1 MNSEQPPLV
10 ETVFYHLVLPPK
22 LPRKFDG
29 DNAEL
34 AVNLGK
40 RLHEALPALRNVGNP
55 AVWDALDASLRATRA
70 LDQGFLGGD
79 NLLEGLRTVVESEAP
94 VWLALHITQQNAALL
109 IHRDA
114 SGEKII
120 FESFQVSAPVRD
132 VLNATHALTWDFPGR
147 AVSVPLN
154 IFNDASFQENLS
166 DFLDQSSTEVF
177 DQFAARATKGG
188 QSVVEARD
196 CPNPAL
202 VNDMLMS
209 LLEGLGNPT
218 TVRQIRKRVR
228 DDVVLDS
235 SDIPWRRSPYWLIL
249 RVTAARLLSAMLE
262 DTNEGIGRVYYKFL
276 ICVVLANLLGE
287 SVQSLHP
294 EMTLILQAK
303 LCRRLAKLESEKNA
317 VSGRLRLAYE
327 DLFSATRAFFE
338 GTVER
343 TKREVV
349 AQWENY
355 KASIV
360 RQIPLLPGRAP
371 RDDLSLR
378 LPNSGPILLDLLSKR
393 SMDPGCGVRLDIPSL
408 QEGTI
413 SQVNELTA
421 QYMALIHHDDNFIVP
436 LKDPSR
442 DSELACIEFSTS
454 INNYLTKGESAY
466 RDDPLLMS
474 RYLLRLFELWVKM
487 DRAAIH
493 SCPLLKDYHPVFV
506 PHALDVLCLMT
517 MEEMERLAHVQQYIA
532 ARVNAHTKHGETIFS
547 NPRNESAF
555 AHDFVY
561 ETTAGESMVE
571 LIEEIEEASER
582 SRESKESEL
591 EDLTEQYRTL
601 TQEIQNVSCT
611 CTRLPGGKVDSKGCQ
626 RCKKRRAR
634 KALKIM
640 IHEDF
645 LPSNETC
652 DDDDAHCA
660 AIVYELRI
668 PKYLAAYR
676 QATWNLY
683 VLGSPAALTQSPNP
697 VLVLDQVEKLR
708 DFTLKAKRFTYRR
721 PANKR
726 SVGKYSIT
734 LASRKKLFSQTH
746 WRKMKLPKQPH
757 EVILPFGAEFSYYDG
772 SSGLWADELPE
783 TPWFQ
788 HLLGPWLPEGV
799 PDPYENCYQSKDK
812 VYHPTSSD
820 IIANEIDCP
829 RDMSVH
835 EFSAYQRVV
844 SGRGRRWLAI
854 LTELSST
861 NINFSSEIT
870 TTLFT
875 RLALQAGPAVLER
888 GALREAHIIF
898 HDQSF
903 CETLHGRLSSWLAS
917 LESNCRE
924 VHCMGTI
931 VTLSL
936 RLYHL
941 CLPGFREKAL
951 NLLARIR
958 HITSNWIV
966 QLRHEVRVTP
976 EGETARKS
984 SDYAFRAALLCRQ
997 TFSIYADCQG
1007 PHATLGSDDMQCFFQ
1022 ASIALQEHLL
1032 VSVDELSLSL
1042 KNLLVQDL
1050 CTCYRMRA
1058 MIKSWVENNP
1068 HCLESA
1074 INETWS
1080 DAGGLEKRVY
1090 SQWTLLSKT
1099 HHGWATARVEG
1110 TKWTAPQVIHY
1121 HIIQGHLTVDGKP
1134 LGRLPLEMR
1143 EDAAIKE
1150 LFGGQ
1155 HLLTRP
1161 SNLLEHQLVNEVDGH
1176 QVHFGSRGGK
1186 VIIRAIFRGSLLEHV
1201 PRTVFKGVSG
1211 YDLPSGLV
1219 DDCVHWL
1226 NLDTG
1231 KVEMRRK
1238 PRIWFPKPSNWILD
1252 VHNRQ
1257 AVRGVGRRKHGAPSS
1272 GTYLVEPRSE
1282 VGQKIYHIFQ
1292 GFEDAE
1298 RLTIYQPSGAGPLS
1312 VEMKRL
1318 EIRFFVNTKGLLQC
1332 QQLRAEV
1339 DPQQDV
1345 GTLYGLY
1352 SQIQLRGIANPDKK
1366 SVLVPIGSIRW
1377 ERRGIHVAVGL
1388 ANEGLYAKF
1397 TVDQLLGRLD
1407 CPPEPLLLYL
1417 KAALHALTSFPL
1429 PDGLTGR
1436 TGTEEARHC
1445 LVAARSQPWAPLQ
1458 RSSREY
1464 LSVIRS
1470 LSPSRWLYPPGLNVY
1485 QKVRWDSYLTMSIQH
1500 EGLAPLVDSIALRSA
1515 DLETFAPTAP
1525 TPETEEEFEFGC
1537 DDDAIKRLCLRGRI
1551 RRQIYE
1557 RVCFPED
1564 SQALQAA
1571 TPTVHYSPISL
1582 TKQSRQAF
1590 QTTRA
1595 LQEPTPGVS
1604 RFSELTPVVQQW
1616 ETIGGFDKATV
1627 GVDIRAIL
1635 DLNMPELWGSFV
1647 RACLSKVSNSAGAYD
1662 EHFQLALLA
1671 FDSETDMNV
1680 VSWLVALSKNP
1691 ALRAFQPP
1699 KRPECEDFNSFD
1711 PSKPLAFTGFHVFEA
1726 PSEETLTTL
1735 VLNKQPAYEDWL
1747 ENMAEDD
1754 TSEDDT
1760 SEDDTSEDYTSEDD
1774 TSEEENAE
1782 LNSEQYYA
1790 LQAEEAAKIASLIV
1804 HEGPGVL
1811 LSTQEFEK
1819 LAQEL
1824 SIECINLEI
1833 AWENIQPELQRLSYN
1848 LELSVYLL
1856 QVDEAAKE
1864 IRQHQTPAVS
1874 ERHDKIWSCKPATL
1888 TSLKPSQGNGVF
1900 SVPHLSSGLM
1910 KKDFHFNHAT
1920 RDQATID
1927 QLSRSFTNRNLR
1939 KDDKAPKAFSLVPQE
1954 MTTLSRIFKR
1964 FTASPEITR
1973 QQYGNDLETSLEAL
1987 INDRKVIKKPK
1998 RTHFPGGLNQAIAQ
2012 AYQVLHDH
2020 VSAIRAS
2027 LSDGEAG
2034 FQWLDASNLWP
2045 CLSPVMLLEQLR
2057 HSNKSHLSPK
2067 MRTELLLYGVLFTK
2081 VQRLVRMRDA
2091 ELSRDE
2097 KRLREEQE
2105 HEGHSN
2111 WSPLEHP
2118 EWLLLEIDNNIL
2130 IRPPQVDVAR
2140 AIIWPASESNSVLQM
2155 NMGQGKTSCV
2165 IPMAVAMLADKTQLC
2180 RLMVPRALLHQT
2192 AQVLQSRIGGLVGR
2206 QVCHIPFARR
2216 SPTSAEAMDRYQD
2229 LHRDIRASGG
2239 VMLCLP
2245 EHILSFKLS
2254 GIQKMADAQHKQAK
2268 RMIEI
2273 QRWLDTSSRDILDE
2287 SDFTLSAKT
2296 QLIYPSGIPT
2306 AIDGHPQRWR
2316 VVEDLLA
2323 LVESHVS
2330 QLQSSFKDGIDVRR
2344 RHRGYPIIHFLRTEV
2359 EDSLNALLVQDICEG
2374 RLPQV
2379 QLKDPTNQPAQEN
2392 IGMIVSG
2399 ADVSP
2404 ATWEDTAS
2412 SLTDDVFGWKMLH
2425 LLRGLISQRV
2435 LLLCL
2440 KKRWNVQY
2448 GLHPNRSP
2456 IAVPFEAKGVPSETA
2471 EYGHPDTALVLT
2483 CLAFYQTGL
2492 SKVQVAKNLQHIM
2505 KSDDPAAHYERLVH
2519 SCNLPASLQQWNL
2532 LDMEDE
2538 MQMDELWQLLRFDR
2552 NVLNYFLNNFAF
2564 PQHAKQFSVKLQA
2577 SGWDIPL
2584 LSKEPSSKNLTTG
2597 FSGTNDNKRILPH
2610 TIKQDDLPSLVQT
2623 NAEVLSYLLEP
2634 RNQRFYQAADSAGKH
2649 LTETGLLELL
2659 RKGGIKILIDA
2670 GAHILE
2676 MENHDLASAWLEIF
2690 PEAQG
2695 AVYFDH
2701 EGRIMV
2707 RARFQKA
2714 AVPLL
2719 ASPFADNLENCVV
2732 YIDEAHTR
2740 GTDLK
2745 LPVSAKA
2752 AVTLGLGQTKDQTVQ
2767 AAMRLR
2773 QLGSTQSVAFVAPPE
2788 VYQSILRLRSV
2799 YNGIFTKHLP
2809 VTSEDVVHWL
2819 LEQSCAAS
2827 ENIMSLHL
2835 AQGFDFCRRTNAL
2848 WKDIDRI
2855 HMKGPRK
2862 RLVRTMQLREDQTL
2876 EQLYGARQPDLAE
2889 SSQLDFQRLIDVRK
2903 NLHQQ
2908 RLQHS
2913 RSGKMAHSSAFEEV
2927 EQEREVE
2934 FEVEQVREKQKPTR
2948 FTPYA
2953 FESLDSQLVSFVQSG
2968 QVHDQ
2973 RFERA
2978 FGLIART
2985 SIGRRFGVQKTSCRL
3000 LVSKQ
3005 FAFSIQDEARDDIV
3019 RPVEWILWSSRT
3031 DTAVLVT
3038 SEEAE
3043 LLLPIIRKVE
3053 KPWVRLIAYAAPVAK
3068 SMQVFNTLQ
3077 YLTIPADQDPLP
3089 AWVSIEVGIIA
3100 GRLYFEY
3107 HEYEPLLAWLGVAK
3121 ASNSEDAV
3129 RQGLFIHYP
3138 LKFLL
3143 EWLTYRR
3150 QTADILH
3157 TPMGYVCQGRA
3168 LHATHTFFN
3177 STANLREVEDISS
3190 GLNRLQI
3197 VNGNLGDGN
3206 ASEDDSEWEEADGG
3220 VGVLGVTDAVDAEEE
3235 L

>member
-1 MNSEQPPLV
+1 MNSEQSPLV
-10 ETVFYHLVLPPK
+10 ETVFHHLVLPPK

-29 DNAEL
+29 DNTEL
-34 AVNLGK
+34 AENLGE
-40 RLHEALPALRNVGNP
+40 RLQEALSALRHVGNP
-55 AVWDALDASLRATRA
+55 AIWDALDASLRATRA

-79 NLLEGLRTVVESEAP
+79 DLLEGFRTVAERESKVP
-94 VWLALHITQQNAALL
+94 IWLALPVAQQNAALL
-109 IHRDA
+109 IHRDVP
-114 SGEKII
+114 GENII

-132 VLNATHALTWDFPGR
+132 VLNANHALTWDFPSR
-147 AVSVPLN
+147 AVSVPLHV
-154 IFNDASFQENLS
+154 FNDASFQQNLA
-166 DFLDQSSTEVF
+166 DFLEQSSSEAF
-177 DQFAARATKGG
+177 DQFAARAYKGG

-196 CPNPAL
+196 CPEPAL

-209 LLEGLGNPT
+209 LLEGLGKSV
-218 TVRQIRKRVR
+218 TVRQVRKRVR
-228 DDVVLDS
+228 DDYVLDS
-235 SDIPWRRSPYWLIL
+235 SETPWRRSPYWLVL
-249 RVTAARLLSAMLE
+249 RVTVGRLLCALSKDE
-262 DTNEGIGRVYYKFL
+262 RIGRVYYKFI

-287 SVQSLHP
+287 CIENLHP

-303 LCRRLAKLESEKNA
+303 LCRRLAKLESEKQA
-317 VSGRLRLAYE
+317 ASDTLRLAYE
-327 DLFSATRAFFE
+327 HFFHATEAFFE
-338 GTVER
+338 GIVGR
-343 TKREVV
+343 AKHEVV
-349 AQWENY
+349 TQWENY

-360 RQIPLLPGRAP
+360 RPIPLLPGRASTN
-371 RDDLSLR
+371 DLSLR
-378 LPNSGPILLDLLSKR
+378 LPNSGPILLDLLSQGSVNTNR
-393 SMDPGCGVRLDIPSL
+393 GVRLDLPSL
-408 QEGTI
+408 EEGTI
-413 SQVNELTA
+413 SQVNQLTA
-421 QYMALIHHDDNFIVP
+421 RYTSLIHREPDFKRP
-436 LKDPSR
+436 TKSPSHAPQQVCVG
-442 DSELACIEFSTS
+442 LSTMM
-454 INNYLTKGESAY
+454 NNYLKRGENAY
-466 RDDPLLMS
+466 RDSPLLMS
-474 RYLLRLFELWVKM
+474 QYLLRLFKLWVEM
-487 DRAAIH
+487 DQAAVAA
-493 SCPLLKDYHPVFV
+493 CPLLEDYHPVFI
-506 PHALDVLCLMT
+506 PHALDVLCLT
-517 MEEMERLAHVQQYIA
+517 TVEEMEQLARVQEYIA
-532 ARVNAHTKHGETIFS
+532 ARVKAHTKHGRTIFS
-547 NPRNESAF
+547 NPRCEPAF
-555 AHDFVY
+555 AYQFVY
-561 ETTAGESMVE
+561 NTSAGLPMVD
-571 LIEEIEEASER
+571 LVAKIDKASEECR
-582 SRESKESEL
+582 KSKESEL
-591 EDLTEQYRTL
+591 ADLTERYRKL
-601 TQEIQNVSCT
+601 TQEIQAVSCT
-611 CTRLPGGKVDSKGCQ
+611 CTRLHDY
-626 RCKKRRAR
+626 
-634 KALKIM
+634 

-645 LPSNETC
+645 LPSDET
-652 DDDDAHCA
+652 DEGDAHCS
-660 AIVYELRI
+660 AIVYELLI
-668 PKYLAAYR
+668 PKYLAGYR

-683 VLGSPAALTQSPNP
+683 LLGSPPMLIQSPNP
-697 VLVLDQVEKLR
+697 MLVLNNFDKLK
-708 DFTLKAKRFTYRR
+708 DFTPKSSAH
-721 PANKR
+721 
-726 SVGKYSIT
+726 KYSIT

-746 WRKMKLPKQPH
+746 YRKMKLPKQPH
-757 EVILPFGAEFSYYDG
+757 EILRPFGAEFSYYDEA
-772 SSGLWADELPE
+772 SGFWADELPE

-799 PDPYENCYQSKDK
+799 PDPYENCDQSKEE
-812 VYHPTSSD
+812 VYHPTSSE

-829 RDMSVH
+829 RDMSIH

-844 SGRGRRWLAI
+844 SGRGRRWLAMLI
-854 LTELSST
+854 ELSSS

-875 RLALQAGPAVLER
+875 RLALQAGPAILE
-888 GALREAHIIF
+888 GGTLREAHIVF
-898 HDQSF
+898 REQPF
-903 CETLHGRLSSWLAS
+903 CKTLHDRLSSWLAS

-931 VTLSL
+931 VILSL

-941 CLPGFREKAL
+941 CLPGFKEKAL
-951 NLLARIR
+951 DLLVRIR

-966 QLRHEVRVTP
+966 QLRNEVRVTP

-997 TFSIYADCQG
+997 TFSIYADSQG
-1007 PHATLGSDDMQCFFQ
+1007 SHAALGSEDVQCFFR

-1032 VSVDELSLSL
+1032 ISVDELSPAL
-1042 KNLLVQDL
+1042 KHLLVQDL
-1050 CTCYRMRA
+1050 STSYRMRV
-1058 MIKSWVENNP
+1058 MIKGWVEKSP
-1068 HCLESA
+1068 HCLENA

-1080 DAGGLEKRVY
+1080 DTGGFEKRAY
-1090 SQWTLLSKT
+1090 SNWTFMFSKDYPW
-1099 HHGWATARVEG
+1099 WATARVEG

-1121 HIIQGHLTVDGKP
+1121 HMIQGHLTVDGKP

-1143 EDAAIKE
+1143 EDEAIKE

-1161 SNLLEHQLVNEVDGH
+1161 SNLLDHQLVNEVEGH
-1176 QVHFGSRGGK
+1176 QIHFGSRNGK
-1186 VIIRAIFRGSLLEHV
+1186 VVIRAIFRGSLLEHV
-1201 PRTVFKGVSG
+1201 PRTVFKGILG

-1226 NLDTG
+1226 NLQTG

-1238 PRIWFPKPSNWILD
+1238 PRIWVPKPSNWILD

-1257 AVRGVGRRKHGAPSS
+1257 AVRGVGRRTKHGPSL

-1282 VGQKIYHIFQ
+1282 VGQRIYRIFQ
-1292 GFEDAE
+1292 GFKDPEK
-1298 RLTIYQPSGAGPLS
+1298 LTIYQPSGAGSLS

-1318 EIRFFVNTKGLLQC
+1318 EIRFSVNFKGLLQC
-1332 QQLRAEV
+1332 QQLRAEI

-1345 GTLYGLY
+1345 GALYGLC
-1352 SQIQLRGIANPDKK
+1352 SQIQLRGIANPDNK
-1366 SVLVPIGSIRW
+1366 SVLVPIGNIRR
-1377 ERRGIHVAVGL
+1377 ERRGIHVAVSI
-1388 ANEGLYAKF
+1388 ANDGLYAKF

-1445 LVAARSQPWAPLQ
+1445 LIAARSQPWAPLQ
-1458 RSSREY
+1458 RSSQEL

-1470 LSPSRWLYPPGLNVY
+1470 LSPKRWLYPPGLGVY
-1485 QKVRWDSYLTMSIQH
+1485 QKVKWDSHLTMTIQH
-1500 EGLAPLVDSIALRSA
+1500 EGLAPLVDSVALRSK
-1515 DLETFAPTAP
+1515 DLETFAPT
-1525 TPETEEEFEFGC
+1525 PETEDEFEFGC
-1537 DDDAIKRLCLRGRI
+1537 DDLAIRNLYLRGCI
-1551 RRQIYE
+1551 RRKIYE
-1557 RVCFPED
+1557 RVCFPMD
-1564 SQALQAA
+1564 SAVLLQATHISPYA
-1571 TPTVHYSPISL
+1571 TPSL
-1582 TKQSRQAF
+1582 ASKESCQAF

-1595 LQEPTPGVS
+1595 L
-1604 RFSELTPVVQQW
+1604 RELTSGVYGCSHLTSVVKQW
-1616 ETIGGFDKATV
+1616 ETVGGFDKAAV
-1627 GVDIRAIL
+1627 GVDIRSIL
-1635 DLNMPELWGSFV
+1635 DLDISELWGSFV
-1647 RACLSKVSNSAGAYD
+1647 HTCRSKASNSAGAYD
-1662 EHFQLALLA
+1662 VHFQLALLA
-1671 FDSETDMNV
+1671 FNSKTSMTV
-1680 VSWLVALSKNP
+1680 VSWLVALSKNS
-1691 ALRAFQPP
+1691 ALRAFEPP
-1699 KRPECEDFNSFD
+1699 KRPECEDFDSFD
-1711 PSKPLAFTGFHVFEA
+1711 PSRPLAFTDFHVFEA
-1726 PSEETLTTL
+1726 PSEEILTAL
-1735 VLNKQPAYEDWL
+1735 VLNKQPTYEDWL
-1747 ENMAEDD
+1747 ED
-1754 TSEDDT
+1754 TP
-1760 SEDDTSEDYTSEDD
+1760 
-1774 TSEEENAE
+1774 EEETPEGNTPEENTPEENTPEEEDVESKAD
-1782 LNSEQYYA
+1782 QYYA
-1790 LQAEEAAKIASLIV
+1790 MQAEEATRIASLIV
-1804 HEGPGVL
+1804 HEGPGL
-1811 LSTQEFEK
+1811 HLSKGEFER
-1819 LAQEL
+1819 LVQEL
-1824 SIECINLEI
+1824 SVERIDLEI
-1833 AWENIQPELQRLSYN
+1833 AWENLQPELQRLSYN

-1856 QVDEAAKE
+1856 QVDEAIKE
-1864 IRQHQTPAVS
+1864 IRQRQSPAIS
-1874 ERHDKIWSCKPATL
+1874 EKQNKIWNSKPATL
-1888 TSLKPSQGNGVF
+1888 TSLKPSHSNGVF
-1900 SVPHLSSGLM
+1900 KVPHLASGLM
-1910 KKDFHFNHAT
+1910 KKDIHFSHAT
-1920 RDQATID
+1920 RDQATMD
-1927 QLSRSFTNRNLR
+1927 QLSRSFANRNLR

-1964 FTASPEITR
+1964 FTASPKTTR
-1973 QQYGNDLETSLEAL
+1973 QQYGNDLEASLEAL
-1987 INDRKVIKKPK
+1987 IQDRKVNKKP
-1998 RTHFPGGLNQAIAQ
+1998 RRMPFAGGLSRAIAQ
-2012 AYQVLHDH
+2012 SLQVLHDH

-2034 FQWLDASNLWP
+2034 FRWLDASNLWP
-2045 CLSPVMLLEQLR
+2045 CLSPVTLLEQLR
-2057 HSNKSHLSPK
+2057 HSNQSNSSPK
-2067 MRTELLLYGVLFTK
+2067 MRKELLLYGVLFTK
-2081 VQRLVRMRDA
+2081 LQRLVRMRDA
-2091 ELSRDE
+2091 ELCRDE

-2165 IPMAVAMLADKTQLC
+2165 IPMAVAMLADKTQIC
-2180 RLMVPRALLHQT
+2180 RLMVPRALLLQT
-2192 AQVLQSRIGGLVGR
+2192 AQVLQGRIGGLVGR

-2216 SPTSAEAMDRYQD
+2216 SPTGVHDMDRYQK
-2229 LHRDIRASGG
+2229 LHRDIRTSGG

-2254 GIQKMADAQHKQAK
+2254 GIQKLADGQRKQAK
-2268 RMIEI
+2268 KMIEI

-2296 QLIYPSGIPT
+2296 QLIYPSGIPA

-2330 QLQSSFKDGIDVRR
+2330 YLQSSFKDGIDVRR
-2344 RHRGYPIIHFLRTEV
+2344 RHQGYPIIHFLRTEV
-2359 EDSLNALLVQDICEG
+2359 EDSLNALLVQDICKG

-2379 QLKDPTNQPAQEN
+2379 QLKDPTNQVAQEG

-2399 ADVSP
+2399 VDVPRS
-2404 ATWEDTAS
+2404 TWENAAR
-2412 SLTDDVFGWKMLH
+2412 SLADDVFGWKMLH

-2448 GLHPNRSP
+2448 GLHPHRAP
-2456 IAVPFEAKGVPSETA
+2456 IAVPYEAKGVPSETA

-2519 SCNLPASLQQWNL
+2519 SCRLPASLQQWNL
-2532 LDMEDE
+2532 LDMDDE
-2538 MQMDELWQLLRFDR
+2538 VQMDELWQLLRFDR

-2584 LSKEPSSKNLTTG
+2584 LSNKSSSKNLTTG

-2634 RNQRFYQAADSAGKH
+2634 RNQRFYEAADRSGKH

-2659 RKGGIKILIDA
+2659 RKAGIKILIDA
-2670 GAHILE
+2670 GAYILE

-2701 EGRIMV
+2701 QSRIMV

-2745 LPVSAKA
+2745 LPVSARA
-2752 AVTLGLGQTKDQTVQ
+2752 AVTLGLGQTKDHTVQ

-2788 VYQSILRLRSV
+2788 VYQSILRLRSA

-2827 ENIMSLHL
+2827 ENMMPLHL

-2848 WKDIDRI
+2848 WKGLDHI
-2855 HMKGPRK
+2855 HKKESRNQLL
-2862 RLVRTMQLREDQTL
+2862 RSIQLREDQTL
-2876 EQLYGARQPDLAE
+2876 EQLYGARQLDSTE
-2889 SSQLDFQRLIDVRK
+2889 FSQLDFQRLVDFRK
-2903 NLHQQ
+2903 QLSQQ
-2908 RLQHS
+2908 RAES
-2913 RSGKMAHSSAFEEV
+2913 SSSGKAVHSSAFEEV

-2948 FTPYA
+2948 FTP
-2953 FESLDSQLVSFVQSG
+2953 FEFEKLASQLVAFVQFG
-2968 QVHDQ
+2968 QFHDQ
-2973 RFERA
+2973 RFQQA
-2978 FGLIART
+2978 FMLIGRT
-2985 SIGRRFGVQKTSCRL
+2985 SIGRRFGVQKTSSRL
-3000 LVSKQ
+3000 FVSGQ
-3005 FAFSIQDEARDDIV
+3005 FAFSIREQARDDIV

-3031 DTAVLVT
+3031 DTAVLIT
-3038 SEEAE
+3038 PEEAE
-3043 LLLPIIRKVE
+3043 LLLPIIRQVGD
-3053 KPWVRLIAYAAPVAK
+3053 PRVRLIAYAAPVAK

-3077 YLTIPADQDPLP
+3077 YLTIPSDQGPLP

-3100 GRLYFEY
+3100 GRLYFDY
-3107 HEYEPLLAWLGVAK
+3107 HEYESLLAWLGIGEVSDSK
-3121 ASNSEDAV
+3121 DAV
-3129 RQGLFIHYP
+3129 RRGLWIDHP

-3168 LHATHTFFN
+3168 LQATHAFFN
-3177 STANLREVEDISS
+3177 STANLGELEDLSS
-3190 GLNRLQI
+3190 GIDRLQI
-3197 VNGNLGDGN
+3197 GNGNLGGN
-3206 ASEDDSEWEEADGG
+3206 ASEDDSEWEEGDGG
-3220 VGVLGVTDAVDAEEE
+3220 VDVVDITYTEEE

>member
-10 ETVFYHLVLPPK
+10 EAVFHHLVLPPK

-79 NLLEGLRTVVESEAP
+79 DLLEGFRTVAESEAP

-132 VLNATHALTWDFPGR
+132 VLSAAHALTWDFPGR
-147 AVSVPLN
+147 AVSVPLH
-154 IFNDASFQENLS
+154 IFNDASFQQNLS
-166 DFLDQSSTEVF
+166 DFLEQSSTEAF

-196 CPNPAL
+196 CPSPAL

-218 TVRQIRKRVR
+218 TVRQVRKRVR

-235 SDIPWRRSPYWLIL
+235 SDVPWRRSPYWLVL
-249 RVTAARLLSAMLE
+249 RVTAARILSAMLGDIDE
-262 DTNEGIGRVYYKFL
+262 RIGRVYYKFL

-287 SVQSLHP
+287 SVETLHP

-303 LCRRLAKLESEKNA
+303 LCRRLAKLESENKA
-317 VSGRLRLAYE
+317 ATGPLRLAYE

-338 GTVER
+338 GTVDR
-343 TKREVV
+343 AKREVA
-349 AQWENY
+349 AQWEDY

-378 LPNSGPILLDLLSKR
+378 LPNSGPILLDLLSKT
-393 SMDPGCGVRLDIPSL
+393 SMDTSRGVRLDVPSL

-413 SQVNELTA
+413 SQVNQLTA
-421 QYMALIHHDDNFIVP
+421 TYTSLINYEESFKGTF
-436 LKDPSR
+436 KDPSR
-442 DSELACIEFSTS
+442 APGQVCIEFSTR
-454 INNYLTKGESAY
+454 INTYLKKGEKAC
-466 RDDPLLMS
+466 RDNPFLMS
-474 RYLLRLFELWVKM
+474 RYLLRLFELWMHM
-487 DRAAIH
+487 DRAAIYA
-493 SCPLLKDYHPVFV
+493 CPLLKDFHPVFV
-506 PHALDVLCLMT
+506 PQALDVLCLMT
-517 MEEMERLAHVQQYIA
+517 REEMERLAHVQEYIA
-532 ARVNAHTKHGETIFS
+532 GRVKDHTKHGKTIFS
-547 NPRNESAF
+547 NPRIESAF
-555 AHDFVY
+555 AFDYVY
-561 ETTAGESMVE
+561 ETTAGESMVQ
-571 LIEEIEEASER
+571 LIEEIEEASEK
-582 SRESKESEL
+582 SRESKEAEL
-591 EDLTEQYRTL
+591 EALTDKYRIL
-601 TQEIQNVSCT
+601 TQEMQSASCT
-611 CTRLPGGKVDSKGCQ
+611 CTRRPDGTTDTKGCQ
-626 RCKKRRAR
+626 KCKKRRHR
-634 KALKIM
+634 KTLKLM
-640 IHEDF
+640 VHEDF
-645 LPSNETC
+645 LPSSETY
-652 DDDDAHCA
+652 DDEAHCA

-676 QATWNLY
+676 QATWDLY
-683 VLGSPAALTQSPNP
+683 VLGSPPALTQSPNP
-697 VLVLDQVEKLR
+697 IVVLDQVDRL
-708 DFTLKAKRFTYRR
+708 KRFARKR
-721 PANKR
+721 PTHKGPAD
-726 SVGKYSIT
+726 KYSIT

-757 EVILPFGAEFSYYDG
+757 EVILPFGAEFSYYDA
-772 SSGLWADELPE
+772 SSRIWADELPE

-788 HLLGPWLPEGV
+788 HLLGSWLPEGV
-799 PDPYENCYQSKDK
+799 PDPYENCHQSKEK

-829 RDMSVH
+829 RHMSIH

-844 SGRGRRWLAI
+844 SGRGRRWLALLI
-854 LTELSST
+854 ELSST

-875 RLALQAGPAVLER
+875 HLALQAGPAVLER
-888 GALREAHIIF
+888 GTLREAHVTF

-924 VHCMGTI
+924 VHCMGTM

-941 CLPGFREKAL
+941 CPPGFKEKAL
-951 NLLARIR
+951 DLLVRIR

-966 QLRHEVRVTP
+966 QLRHEARVTP

-997 TFSIYADCQG
+997 TFSIYADSQG
-1007 PHATLGSDDMQCFFQ
+1007 PHATLGIDDVQCFFQ

-1032 VSVDELSLSL
+1032 VSVDELSPAL
-1042 KNLLVQDL
+1042 KHLLVQDL
-1050 CTCYRMRA
+1050 STCYRMRA
-1058 MIKSWVENNP
+1058 MIKNWVQMSP
-1068 HCLESA
+1068 HCLEKA

-1080 DAGGLEKRVY
+1080 DTGGLEKRAY
-1090 SQWTLLSKT
+1090 SKWTFLSKT
-1099 HHGWATARVEG
+1099 HDWWATARVEG

-1121 HIIQGHLTVDGKP
+1121 HMIQGHLTVDGKP
-1134 LGRLPLEMR
+1134 LGRLPLQMR

-1176 QVHFGSRGGK
+1176 QIHFGSRDGK

-1201 PRTVFKGVSG
+1201 PRTVFKGSLG

-1238 PRIWFPKPSNWILD
+1238 PRIWFPKPSDWILD

-1257 AVRGVGRRKHGAPSS
+1257 AVRNIGRRKHGAPSL

-1298 RLTIYQPSGAGPLS
+1298 KLTIYQPSGAGPLS

-1318 EIRFFVNTKGLLQC
+1318 EIRFSVNTKGLLQC
-1332 QQLRAEV
+1332 RQLRAEV

-1345 GTLYGLY
+1345 GALYGLY
-1352 SQIQLRGIANPDKK
+1352 SQIQLRDLANPDKK

-1377 ERRGIHVAVGL
+1377 ERRGMHVAVGL

-1397 TVDQLLGRLD
+1397 TVNQLLGRLD

-1445 LVAARSQPWAPLQ
+1445 LLAARSQPWAPLQ

-1485 QKVRWDSYLTMSIQH
+1485 QKVKWDSYLTMTIQH

-1525 TPETEEEFEFGC
+1525 TPETEEKFEFGC

-1551 RRQIYE
+1551 RRQLYE
-1557 RVCFPED
+1557 RVCFPDD
-1564 SQALQAA
+1564 SEALQAA

-1582 TKQSRQAF
+1582 PKQSSQAF

-1595 LQEPTPGVS
+1595 LREPTSGVS
-1604 RFSELTPVVQQW
+1604 RFSKLTPVVQQW

-1635 DLNMPELWGSFV
+1635 DLNISELWGSFV
-1647 RACLSKVSNSAGAYD
+1647 RACLGKASNSAGTYD

-1671 FDSETDMNV
+1671 FDSETDMDV

-1735 VLNKQPAYEDWL
+1735 MLNKQPAYEDWL
-1747 ENMAEDD
+1747 ENMAEED
-1754 TSEDDT
+1754 TSEDG
-1760 SEDDTSEDYTSEDD
+1760 TSEDD
-1774 TSEEENAE
+1774 TSEEDASEEEDDE

-1790 LQAEEAAKIASLIV
+1790 LQAEEASRIASLIV

-1811 LSTQEFEK
+1811 LSTEEFEK
-1819 LAQEL
+1819 LVQEL
-1824 SIECINLEI
+1824 SIECIDLEI

-1856 QVDEAAKE
+1856 QVDEAVKE
-1864 IRQHQTPAVS
+1864 IRQHQTPVVS
-1874 ERHDKIWSCKPATL
+1874 ERHDKIWSSKPATL
-1888 TSLKPSQGNGVF
+1888 TSLRPSHGNSVF
-1900 SVPHLSSGLM
+1900 TVPHLTSGLM
-1910 KKDFHFNHAT
+1910 KKDIHFNHAT
-1920 RDQATID
+1920 RDQATMD
-1927 QLSRSFTNRNLR
+1927 QLSRSFANRNIR
-1939 KDDKAPKAFSLVPQE
+1939 KDDKAPKTFSLVPQE

-1998 RTHFPGGLNQAIAQ
+1998 RTHFPSGLNQAISQ
-2012 AYQVLHDH
+2012 AHQVLHEH

-2027 LSDGEAG
+2027 LSDGETG
-2034 FQWLDASNLWP
+2034 FQWLDAGNLWP

-2057 HSNKSHLSPK
+2057 HSNKSHSSSN
-2067 MRTELLLYGVLFTK
+2067 MRNELLLYGVLFTRL
-2081 VQRLVRMRDA
+2081 QRLVRMRDA

-2216 SPTSAEAMDRYQD
+2216 SPTSVEAMDRYQG
-2229 LHRDIRASGG
+2229 LHRDIRAFGG

-2254 GIQKMADAQHKQAK
+2254 GIQKMADGQQKQAK
-2268 RMIEI
+2268 TMIEI

-2359 EDSLNALLVQDICEG
+2359 EDSLNTLLVQDICEG

-2379 QLKDPTNQPAQEN
+2379 QLKDPTNQLAQN
-2392 IGMIVSG
+2392 DIGMIVSG

-2404 ATWEDTAS
+2404 LTWKDAAR

-2448 GLHPNRSP
+2448 GLHPHRSP

-2519 SCNLPASLQQWNL
+2519 SCRLPANLQQWNL
-2532 LDMEDE
+2532 LDIDDE
-2538 MQMDELWQLLRFDR
+2538 VQMDELWQLLRFDR

-2584 LSKEPSSKNLTTG
+2584 LSNKPSSKNLTTG

-2634 RNQRFYQAADSAGKH
+2634 RNQRFYQAADSTGKH

-2659 RKGGIKILIDA
+2659 RKEGINILIDA

-2676 MENHDLASAWLEIF
+2676 MENHDLASAWLDIF

-2701 EGRIMV
+2701 ESRIMV

-2745 LPVSAKA
+2745 LPVAARA

-2848 WKDIDRI
+2848 WRDLDRI
-2855 HMKGPRK
+2855 HMKDNRK
-2862 RLVRTMQLREDQTL
+2862 RLLQAIQLREDQTL

-2889 SSQLDFQRLIDVRK
+2889 SSQLDFQRLIDFRE
-2903 NLHQQ
+2903 NLRQQ
-2908 RLQHS
+2908 RLEHS
-2913 RSGKMAHSSAFEEV
+2913 RSGKIAQSSAFEEV

-2934 FEVEQVREKQKPTR
+2934 FEVEQVREKQKPAR
-2948 FTPYA
+2948 FTPHV
-2953 FESLDSQLVSFVQSG
+2953 FESLDPQLVAFVQYG
-2968 QVHDQ
+2968 EFHNQ
-2973 RFERA
+2973 RFEQA
-2978 FGLIART
+2978 FELIART
-2985 SIGRRFGVQKTSCRL
+2985 SIGRRFGIEKTPSKL
-3000 LVSKQ
+3000 FISKQ
-3005 FAFSIQDEARDDIV
+3005 FTFSVRDKARDDIV

-3031 DTAVLVT
+3031 DTAILVT

-3043 LLLPIIRKVE
+3043 LLLPIIRVK
-3053 KPWVRLIAYAAPVAK
+3053 KRWVRLIAYAAPVAK

-3107 HEYEPLLAWLGVAK
+3107 HEYEPLLAWLGVARE
-3121 ASNSEDAV
+3121 SNSEDAV
-3129 RQGLFIHYP
+3129 RRGLFIHSP

-3168 LHATHTFFN
+3168 LHATHAFFN
-3177 STANLREVEDISS
+3177 STNLRELEDISS

-3197 VNGNLGDGN
+3197 GNGNLGDGN

-3220 VGVLGVTDAVDAEEE
+3220 VGVLGIGDAVDAEEE